1 MIQLRR
7 KTRRAKNKEKKCKEV
22 TKELSNLKLTKN
34 KEVEGPEGEGKFG
47 ANPETKPSGM
57 PRLVA
62 GGGGKPGQ
70 GRKSRA
76 KHQVGEA

>member
-1 MIQLRR
+1 M
-7 KTRRAKNKEKKCKEV
+7 
-22 TKELSNLKLTKN
+22 KN
-34 KEVEGPEGEGKFG
+34 KEVEGPEGEEKFG

-70 GRKSRA
+70 GRKSLA